1 MDRLIDEVVEVRV
14 SETVAG
20 AASTNVNTA
29 AVVGVT
35 EKANAATQV
44 LYDQESVEKAYET
57 GTRRIVTLEP
67 SLSTLAAGEIELS
80 LGTAVVAKA
89 KVNDGSSVRSVLKD
103 LVSSFDAEG
112 YVAKAS
118 STKLTITSENY
129 GATAVSDGAFSIE
142 WDDTGFSGTINNTDG
157 TDGADL
163 VAVTK
168 SFFEEAGPG
177 KLVCIPV
184 DSDPVASDIG
194 DILEEALGMGR
205 DGNNREID
213 FYNVV
218 IRLGESATTQS
229 VVALARALEEW
240 CKTNFKLGH
249 IEVQNR
255 SVAEDAMAAQSD
267 NPLTRV
273 AIYYHK
279 EVSGKSLAAA
289 LVSNRCGRDPAR
301 GTWALKTLS
310 SITADPTS
318 KDNFK
323 NAEELGLNIYA
334 KIARTYNTIFATI
347 GTDMKFIDSVVKQD
361 WMKFNCQVAVFD
373 ALREGNNGDG
383 VNYYDDGIADIE
395 GALRKV
401 GNTAQ
406 SNENRYIIPDSFDV
420 ETQKYADIPENDK
433 KKRNLPNTSAVF
445 EVQETIHTTK
455 TIELRVVR

>member
-1 MDRLIDEVVEVRV
+1 MDRLIDEIVEIRV
-14 SETVAG
+14 SEAVAG

-35 EKANAATQV
+35 EKQGAETQV
-44 LYDQESVEKAYET
+44 LYDQDAVKKAYET
-57 GTRRIVTLEP
+57 GTNRVVFLEP
-67 SLSTLAAGEIELS
+67 SLTTAASGEIELS
-80 LGTAVVAKA
+80 LGSDVVANA
-89 KVNDGSSVRSVLKD
+89 KVTSDSTVRSVLKA
-103 LVSSFDAEG
+103 LASSFNAEG
-112 YVAKAS
+112 YTAKAS
-118 STKLTITSENY
+118 ATKLTITSEAY
-129 GATAVSDGAFSIE
+129 GATASADGAFSIN
-142 WDDTGFSGTINNTDG
+142 WDSTGFSGTINNTDG

-218 IRLGESATTQS
+218 IRLGESATPQS

-255 SVAEDAMAAQSD
+255 SVGEDAMAAQSD

-301 GTWALKTLS
+301 GTWALKTLE

-323 NAEELGLNIYA
+323 DAEELGLNIYA
-334 KIARTYNTIFATI
+334 KIAGTDNTIFATI
-347 GTDMKFIDSVVKQD
+347 GTDMKFIDSVVKKD

-401 GNTAQ
+401 GNIAQ

-445 EVQETIHTTK
+445 EVQESIHTAK
-455 TIELRVVR
+455 RIELRVVR